1 MLTRVA
7 LTGGIGAGKSTVARH
22 LESLGAYVIDYDVL
36 SRQAVAHGTV
46 GLRRVVDL
54 FGPEA
59 LTTMGEMN
67 RGWISQ
73 RIFADPQMRDGLDD
87 IIHPLVFAEAARLET
102 EWLTAHTEREKPPVG
117 GVQGRRVVVHDIPL
131 LVESGRADWFDVI
144 IDVEAPARVRMHRLM
159 AERGMSME
167 EASSRIDSQA
177 SQREREQ
184 VATYVIDSNQP
195 LEQTFEQVDT
205 VFQKIVK
212 G

>member
-59 LTTMGEMN
+59 LTTTGEMN

-73 RIFADPQMRDGLDD
+73 RIFADPQMRDDLDD
-87 IIHPLVFAEAARLET
+87 IIHPLVFAEA
-102 EWLTAHTEREKPPVG
+102 AHTEREKPPVG

-144 IDVEAPARVRMHRLM
+144 IDVEAPARIRMHRLM
-159 AERGMSME
+159 EERGMSME